1 MSLNENA
8 DVDTS
13 QVTDVRGSGGGG
25 GGGFRMG
32 GGLIGTLVTLAL
44 LVIGGITGV
53 NVLGGGGGGDGSG
66 DNSTVQQECAT
77 TNPDRTKNED
87 CRNIL
92 YINSIQAFWQTEL
105 PDVYSQPYQK
115 VNTVFFSQAVNT
127 GCGQADSGVGPFY
140 CPEDKRVYIDLTFY
154 DELASR
160 FGAKG
165 QFAQPYVL
173 AHEYGHHVQDLLG
186 TEADVNK
193 QQQSDPGAA
202 NQLSVK
208 LELQADCYAGVWAK
222 HATETKTAS
231 GKPIFTSVT
240 QQDLDQAL
248 QAAASIGDD
257 KIQQQSGGRIDES
270 KFTHGTAQQ
279 RHDWLLKGYT
289 TGDPKACDTFS

>member
-8 DVDTS
+8 EVDTS

-25 GGGFRMG
+25 GGGGGFRLGG

-53 NVLGGGGGGDGSG
+53 NVIGGGGGDQGG

-92 YINSIQAFWQTEL
+92 YINSIQAFWQTEM
-105 PDVYSQPYQK
+105 PDVFGQPYQK

-140 CPEDKRVYIDLTFY
+140 CPEDKKVYIDLTFY
-154 DELASR
+154 DELATR

-186 TEADVNK
+186 
-193 QQQSDPGAA
+193 
-202 NQLSVK
+202 
-208 LELQADCYAGVWAK
+208 
-222 HATETKTAS
+222 
-231 GKPIFTSVT
+231 
-240 QQDLDQAL
+240 
-248 QAAASIGDD
+248 
-257 KIQQQSGGRIDES
+257 
-270 KFTHGTAQQ
+270 
-279 RHDWLLKGYT
+279 
-289 TGDPKACDTFS
+289 